1 MADTTIETVPIAGGA
16 SVVAVR
22 DPRLYNDYV
31 HAGLAWLPTG
41 DAAREWI
48 DRGVAELAVGV
59 EDLRN
64 VPLFGRLPTG
74 DARVWS
80 AADFLAVS

>member
-1 MADTTIETVPIAGGA
+1 MIAPVPALPPVIAPMAALPNGQLAA
-16 SVVAVR
+16 
-22 DPRLYNDYV
+22 LYC
-31 HAGLAWLPTG
+31 AWLPTG